1 MGLAGLGS
9 IVTNNDIALIA
20 DRQRNALLRM
30 LREGPDGFKGGLSVG
45 KYSSITGASPATTT
59 RDLADLI
66 EKGALIREGERRHAR
81 YKLSVPLRPVPNISL
96 NERGKV
102 GRGVKG

>member
-1 MGLAGLGS
+1 MTIEAQRRT
-9 IVTNNDIALIA
+9 ITLIEFIIDKTKLLDRVSGQLN
-20 DRQRNALLRM
+20 DRQRKALLLM
-30 LREGPDGFKGGLSVG
+30 FREGPDGFKGGLSAG

-81 YKLSVPLRPVPNISL
+81 ERSVRVFSLARHLR
-96 NERGKV
+96 
-102 GRGVKG
+102 